1 MRKLVEDTGSDIS
14 IFSAFILRLGKKRL
28 GYSCITKGLVSINS
42 GPQIVR
48 APRKKSNTTTD
59 GFLLLWAEKIVNIIV
74 FSSKLF
80 VYRETYALVTLMY
93 QRPGKVTSVPL
104 FPPVSQCNC
113 YCDRL
118 QRIPLSPTS
127 RLVFN
132 PLEGSRSYVRRM
144 RNLVKY
150 LSLNLSKG
158 LAVGTPSS
166 TLGLNW
172 STGFGRNMEGGDP
185 KQKSRRDFFYTLLST
200 KDHMVR
206 ILVAES
212 HSALQAVKSLP
223 DGYKYLYIGVSSW
236 RLNVVEASRG
246 EGDREGSST

>member
-1 MRKLVEDTGSDIS
+1 M
-14 IFSAFILRLGKKRL
+14 A
-28 GYSCITKGLVSINS
+28 
-42 GPQIVR
+42 
-48 APRKKSNTTTD
+48 
-59 GFLLLWAEKIVNIIV
+59 FLLLWAEKIVNIIV
-74 FSSKLF
+74 FSSRLF

-104 FPPVSQCNC
+104 FPPVSQCNIVTLGQC

-158 LAVGTPSS
+158 LAAGTPSS
-166 TLGLNW
+166 TLGLIW
-172 STGFGRNMEGGDP
+172 
-185 KQKSRRDFFYTLLST
+185 
-200 KDHMVR
+200 
-206 ILVAES
+206 
-212 HSALQAVKSLP
+212 
-223 DGYKYLYIGVSSW
+223 SSW
-236 RLNVVEASRG
+236 IWSKYGRGRSEAEIKERFLLHTSKYQ
-246 EGDREGSST
+246 GSYGSNPCSSLSQYFASS